1 LLIRGGTLDGAFA
14 NRLEDYILQRRNLLL
29 SGGTGSGKTRL
40 LTALGRF
47 IPVDEPLLSSNK
59 ECELI
64 DAEGRRHIIVD
75 KYLLV
80 SFFDQ
85 LIHRFPYTA
94 SRAPYYTMPVD
105 EHHLLFSAA
114 VVVVSIIAVVAA
126 FAMAKS
132 HRTAYLMW
140 LVLLGLSLVSHPD

>member
-1 LLIRGGTLDGAFA
+1 MLIRGGTLDGAFA

-75 KYLLV
+75 KVPVLTCEDLDAQSKYPTPGSVPCEVLRRYRDESGRELARV
-80 SFFDQ
+80 S
-85 LIHRFPYTA
+85 TA
-94 SRAPYYTMPVD
+94 RPADIETK
-105 EHHLLFSAA
+105 E
-114 VVVVSIIAVVAA
+114 
-126 FAMAKS
+126 
-132 HRTAYLMW
+132 
-140 LVLLGLSLVSHPD
+140 GLSEFTVPASFVVLAGH

>member
-1 LLIRGGTLDGAFA
+1 MPSISVQIVRFVDGHQPG
-14 NRLEDYILQRRNLLL
+14 L
-29 SGGTGSGKTRL
+29 
-40 LTALGRF
+40 
-47 IPVDEPLLSSNK
+47 V

-140 LVLLGLSLVSHPD
+140 LVLLGLSFVSHPD